1 VVDALR
7 VLVAEDEASVATAL
21 EAQLRSLGCEVV
33 GEAAT
38 GRGAV
43 ELAAKVRPEVVL
55 MDIKMPDMD
64 GIEAARMIA
73 EQCPVPVVFL
83 SGHFSDELLEEVI
96 SVGGMAYLLKP
107 ASAEQLQAAFNL
119 ARKRFAEMR
128 DLRSQVDKLKE
139 ALEARKLITRAK
151 GLLMA
156 RHGIGEEEAHRRMQ
170 KEASCSNTK
179 LVDLARAILAAG
191 AFVGGKETGGS

>member
-1 VVDALR
+1 
-7 VLVAEDEASVATAL
+7 
-21 EAQLRSLGCEVV
+21 
-33 GEAAT
+33 
-38 GRGAV
+38 
-43 ELAAKVRPEVVL
+43 
-55 MDIKMPDMD
+55 
-64 GIEAARMIA
+64 
-73 EQCPVPVVFL
+73 
-83 SGHFSDELLEEVI
+83 LEEVI

-170 KEASCSNTK
+170 KEASRSNTK